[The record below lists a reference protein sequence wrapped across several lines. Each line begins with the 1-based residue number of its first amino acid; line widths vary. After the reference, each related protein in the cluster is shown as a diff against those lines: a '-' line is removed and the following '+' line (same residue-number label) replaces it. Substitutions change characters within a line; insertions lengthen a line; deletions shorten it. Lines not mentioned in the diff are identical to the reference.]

1 MLQFVVTVKVIIF
14 SISNLYNALST
25 GDLGHDMHP
34 NVESSTG

>member
-1 MLQFVVTVKVIIF
+1 MLHFVVTVKVIIF

-25 GDLGHDMHP
+25 GDLGRDMHP